1 MWIREGSIMHV
12 RGMALA
18 IGIAMLPGHGLA
30 QCTTSAEARAVLV
43 SARQTMR
50 CNYRKLRDPA
60 YACTVS
66 PAPACAQSLVADAVA
81 LAYGA
86 NDPATTAV
94 DPRAVRAQLACQRRI
109 GLASARFVG
118 LKLRYLVRGLS
129 PAEAET
135 RARAPL
141 DRVVARCAVTVAASN
156 GVTVPD
162 VGPQADAAVG
172 PAGTPLDATALR
184 DALLTL
190 LAVWVDRVGPA
201 PQALRPNIV
210 LVVTDDQRADTI
222 APQFMPRLDA
232 ELVGAGARFPNGFAP
247 NPVCCPSRASIL
259 SGQYS
264 HHNGVLQNREGDPLD
279 PTGSI
284 SAFADVSSLAPWLRD
299 LAGYRTGLFGKY
311 LNGYRAFTD
320 DWAATH
326 GGVHYVPPGW
336 DRWYGI
342 YAGGGQYGIRFV
354 DEAGAIV
361 DSDPGSCQNPP
372 PGEPCAPTQPPDC
385 PHSTDHLRDEALEF
399 IDESLLLGQPF
410 FLYFST
416 QHPHG
421 PACAAM
427 RHVGTFAGLPPHRPP
442 SWNEGEPGADDD
454 ADKPAW
460 LQQQGPIDAA
470 AIDAFRIRQLESLQS
485 IDEAVEAIVDKLRAT
500 GQDRDTIVVYFG
512 DNGYLWGEHRRDKKS
527 CPYEECIKVPFV
539 VRYPRLVPLPRMEPG
554 FVANIDLAPTF
565 AELAGIDATTLSPPL
580 DGVSMVRLLDGTA
593 PSWRTDILA
602 EHWGNTPTPGDLTP
616 PIPTFAVVRADPWK
630 YTEYCTG
637 ERELYDLAQD
647 PYELE
652 NVAAANPAVTAA
664 MAVRLRELHDEWP
677 ATIPFP
683 CGPFDDDVEDPD

>member
-1 MWIREGSIMHV
+1 MPARSLATIV
-12 RGMALA
+12 AL
-18 IGIAMLPGHGLA
+18 AMLPAHALA
-30 QCTTSAEARAVLV
+30 QCTTGPEANAVLAA
-43 SARQTMR
+43 ARKAVR
-50 CNYRKLRDPA
+50 CNYQKLRDA
-60 YACTVS
+60 SHACVLDA
-66 PAPACAQSLVADAVA
+66 PPACSAGLVADTVA

-86 NDPATTAV
+86 NNPTATAV
-94 DPRAVRAQLACQRRI
+94 EPSEVRPQLACQRRI
-109 GLASARFVG
+109 GIAAARFIG

-129 PAEAET
+129 PAEAEVK
-135 RARAPL
+135 ARRPL
-141 DRVVARCAVTVAASN
+141 DRLPTLCAVSVASSN

-172 PAGTPLDATALR
+172 AAGTPLDAVALR

-190 LAVWVDRVGPA
+190 LEVWVDRVGPT
-201 PQALRPNIV
+201 PQALRPNIILV
-210 LVVTDDQRADTI
+210 LTDDQRADTTTT
-222 APQFMPRLDA
+222 QFMPLLNA
-232 ELVGAGARFPNGFAP
+232 ELIDSGVAFPSGFAP

-264 HHNGVLQNREGDPLD
+264 HNNGVLQNREGDPLD

-284 SAFADVSSLAPWLRD
+284 SAFADISSLAPWLRD

-311 LNGYRAFTD
+311 LNGYRAFSD
-320 DWAATH
+320 DYAATH
-326 GGVHYVPPGW
+326 GGLHYVPPGW

-342 YAGGGQYGIRFV
+342 YAGGGGQYGIRFV
-354 DEAGAIV
+354 DETGTIV
-361 DSDPGSCQNPP
+361 DSDPGSCVNPP
-372 PGEPCAPTQPPDC
+372 PGEPCAPSQPPDC
-385 PHSTDHLRDEALEF
+385 PHSTDHLRDKALAFIEEALA
-399 IDESLLLGQPF
+399 LGQPF
-410 FLYFST
+410 FLYLST

-442 SWNEGEPGADDD
+442 SYNEGGPGADDD
-454 ADKPAW
+454 ADKPGW

-485 IDEAVEAIVDKLRAT
+485 IDEAVAAVMQKLRDT
-500 GQDRDTIVVYFG
+500 GQDANTVVIYFG

-539 VRYPRLVPLPRMEPG
+539 VRYPKLAPLPRVEPG

-565 AELAGIDATTLSPPL
+565 AELAGIDPTTLNPPI

-593 PSWRTDILA
+593 PDWRTDILA
-602 EHWGNTPTPGDLTP
+602 EHWGSAPNPGDLTP
-616 PIPTFAVVRADPWK
+616 PIPTFAVVRSGTWK

-637 ERELYDLAQD
+637 ERELYDLPSD
-647 PYELE
+647 PYELI
-652 NVAAANPAVTAA
+652 NVAAANPGVTAA
-664 MAVRLRELHDEWP
+664 LGVRLRELHEEWP

-683 CGPFDDDVEDPD
+683 CGAFDDDEEDGD